1 MTLAIFDLDNTLLHG
16 DSDHSWGQFLVEQGV
31 VDAAEYKRTNDH
43 FYEQYQQGTLDY
55 DAFTAFA
62 LKPLSENSMEQL
74 AAWHKQFMQEK
85 VQPMLQIKAQ
95 ELLQK
100 HREQGHYLL
109 IITATNAFI
118 TRPIAELM
126 AVDAILATEPEIVKG
141 RYTGKPSG
149 TPCFRE
155 GKVQRLYE
163 WLEETG
169 HTLKGS
175 YFYSDSINDLPLLQ
189 VVDKPIVVDA
199 DEALTRYAEQ
209 HNWPIISL
217 RDE

>member
-31 VDAAEYKRTNDH
+31 VDAAEYKKVNDH
-43 FYEQYQQGTLDY
+43 FYEQYQLGTLDY

-85 VQPMLQIKAQ
+85 VQPMLQKKAG

-118 TRPIAELM
+118 TRPIAELLG
-126 AVDAILATEPEIVKG
+126 VDEILATEPEIVDG
-141 RYTGKPSG
+141 RYTGKPTG
-149 TPCFRE
+149 TPCFQE
-155 GKVQRLYE
+155 GKVQRLHE

-169 HTLKGS
+169 RTLKGS

-189 VVDKPIVVDA
+189 VVDKPVVVDA
-199 DEALTRYAEQ
+199 DAALTRHAQE
-209 HNWPIISL
+209 HDWPIISL
-217 RDE
+217 RGE

>member
-31 VDAAEYKRTNDH
+31 VDAEEYKRVNDH
-43 FYEQYQQGTLDY
+43 FYEQYQLGTLDY

-85 VQPMLQIKAQ
+85 VQPMLQKKAQ

-126 AVDAILATEPEIVKG
+126 GVDEILATEPEIVDG
-141 RYTGKPSG
+141 RYTGRPKG
-149 TPCFRE
+149 TPCFQE
-155 GKVQRLYE
+155 GKVKRLHE

-169 HTLKGS
+169 HTLDGS
-175 YFYSDSINDLPLLQ
+175 YFYSDSMNDLPLLQ
-189 VVDKPIVVDA
+189 VVDKPIVVDG
-199 DEALTRYAEQ
+199 DEALNHYAKQ
-209 HNWPIISL
+209 HNWPMMSL
-217 RDE
+217 RSE